1 MFPKGLSPVPVS
13 KESPDDVPASP
24 SSQTPAGE
32 GQEMLARVASVVSS
46 LLLAVSM
53 LQCGAQSSTKLTAF
67 QTPVF
72 LMLL

>member
-1 MFPKGLSPVPVS
+1 MFPKGLSPVPACE
-13 KESPDDVPASP
+13 ESPDDVLASP
-24 SSQTPAGE
+24 SSRTPAGE
-32 GQEMLARVASVVSS
+32 GQEMLARAALVVSS

-53 LQCGAQSSTKLTAF
+53 LQCGAQSHTKLTAF